1 MGTDRTGLRPGGP
14 LRTCIGCRGSD
25 SRSALLRVVLG
36 PGADG
41 IPVVLPDPERRR
53 PGRGA
58 SLHPVV
64 SCLDLAVR
72 RRAFGRAL
80 RFSTP
85 PDHSAV
91 TDWVREHEQ
100 EPPSESKN
108 RKRV

>member
-1 MGTDRTGLRPGGP
+1 VG
-14 LRTCIGCRGSD
+14 
-25 SRSALLRVVLG
+25 
-36 PGADG
+36 G
-41 IPVVLPDPERRR
+41 IPVVVPDPERRL

-80 RFSTP
+80 RSSTP

-91 TDWVREHEQ
+91 EQWVRAHEQ